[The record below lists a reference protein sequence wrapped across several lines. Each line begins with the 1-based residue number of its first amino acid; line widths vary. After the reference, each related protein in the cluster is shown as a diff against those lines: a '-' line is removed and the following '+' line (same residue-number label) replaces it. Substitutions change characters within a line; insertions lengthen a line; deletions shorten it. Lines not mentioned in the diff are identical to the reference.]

1 MPQNTTHTYT
11 TRPDIEARIN
21 GLKQALA
28 ATDYKAIKAF
38 EGHPG
43 ATWEQDSASREAW
56 RSEVDAL
63 QAALAALPPDDGE
76 AQ

>member
-1 MPQNTTHTYT
+1 MPTTITYT

-43 ATWEQDSASREAW
+43 ATWGQDSANRETW
-56 RSEVDAL
+56 RSEVDTL
-63 QAALAALPPDDGE
+63 QAALAALPPEGGDE
-76 AQ
+76 